1 VYKDVL
7 FCIDVAT
14 CVCVPKRFLVD
25 VLLKANTNTRTIT
38 QQVQGW
44 MESEFDFDLTMNDE
58 LGGKIHVH
66 SSQINRE
73 NFRFSFVGFL
83 LFPSSLESFVSFVS
97 MMVMCDGD
105 KERVLTI
112 L

>member
-1 VYKDVL
+1 
-7 FCIDVAT
+7 
-14 CVCVPKRFLVD
+14 
-25 VLLKANTNTRTIT
+25 
-38 QQVQGW
+38 

-105 KERVLTI
+105 KERVLNYSSLITVCIGSSNKNTRARLSVMYEWSSI
-112 L
+112 LMNRTVERSTKTMM